1 MNYYCIDLLIGG
13 KEALYKRMF
22 TLSEH
27 SGDVKDW
34 INTEVVVVLTAS
46 YHHHN
51 TLLLMIHPPHC
62 RSPSITNI
70 ISLYMNPHRVM
81 RADIS
86 CPIR

>member
-1 MNYYCIDLLIGG
+1 MNYHHYCIDLHVGG

-46 YHHHN
+46 LTPYY
-51 TLLLMIHPPHC
+51 
-62 RSPSITNI
+62 S
-70 ISLYMNPHRVM
+70 
-81 RADIS
+81 
-86 CPIR
+86 